1 MSIFHVTIAAG
12 QTHFDDIGS
21 HQSHLGQNG
30 QYLPCH
36 HKYHTW
42 LPLDGWLVDCW
53 LIWRLKK
60 LFFWRIWH
68 LSCQRRS
75 NFWCTFKNQL
85 SKTSSPFHRG
95 TFFRLRLMIIKKNLC
110 SNNFFLFVCIAR
122 VKKTQL
128 PWHCKYIHVS
138 TYLNILFLN
147 GWRWYSV
154 FLGKPWSSFHGV
166 MSWADL
172 VMSAKIFFQS
182 GDFWLTLTV
191 CYVCRSIIRL
201 SQICTVKRLVTS
213 FSYTMSL
220 IISYCSYI
228 HIVFIIFP
236 YLAKCIVEAEAGHF
250 VKIYYIFQLSQF
262 KCLRHFLISRRYIFQ

>member
-1 MSIFHVTIAAG
+1 MDNTFLATTS
-12 QTHFDDIGS
+12 
-21 HQSHLGQNG
+21 
-30 QYLPCH
+30 
-36 HKYHTW
+36 KYHTW

-95 TFFRLRLMIIKKNLC
+95 TFFRLSLMIIKKNLC
-110 SNNFFLFVCIAR
+110 WNNFFLFIC
-122 VKKTQL
+122 KKTPATSL
-128 PWHCKYIHVS
+128 PLQIYSC

-166 MSWADL
+166 MSWAR
-172 VMSAKIFFQS
+172 S
-182 GDFWLTLTV
+182 GHECKNILSV
-191 CYVCRSIIRL
+191 GRL
-201 SQICTVKRLVTS
+201 LIDIDCLLCLS
-213 FSYTMSL
+213 FNY
-220 IISYCSYI
+220 
-228 HIVFIIFP
+228 P
-236 YLAKCIVEAEAGHF
+236 P
-250 VKIYYIFQLSQF
+250 
-262 KCLRHFLISRRYIFQ
+262 

>member
-110 SNNFFLFVCIAR
+110 SNNFFCSFVWLLR
-122 VKKTQL
+122 VKKNATSLALQIYS
-128 PWHCKYIHVS
+128 C

-213 FSYTMSL
+213 FSYILL

-228 HIVFIIFP
+228 
-236 YLAKCIVEAEAGHF
+236 
-250 VKIYYIFQLSQF
+250 S
-262 KCLRHFLISRRYIFQ
+262 

>member
-36 HKYHTW
+36 HKHHTW

-95 TFFRLRLMIIKKNLC
+95 TFFRLSLMIIKKNLC
-110 SNNFFLFVCIAR
+110 WNNFFLFICKKKPRNFLAIANIFMYLFEHFISKWVEMVQCVSR
-122 VKKTQL
+122 KTL
-128 PWHCKYIHVS
+128 KLISWC
-138 TYLNILFLN
+138 N
-147 GWRWYSV
+147 
-154 FLGKPWSSFHGV
+154 V
-166 MSWADL
+166 MS
-172 VMSAKIFFQS
+172 KIWSWVQK
-182 GDFWLTLTV
+182 
-191 CYVCRSIIRL
+191 Y
-201 SQICTVKRLVTS
+201 S
-213 FSYTMSL
+213 FSRETFDWHWLSAMFVVQLSA
-220 IISYCSYI
+220 
-228 HIVFIIFP
+228 
-236 YLAKCIVEAEAGHF
+236 LAKFA
-250 VKIYYIFQLSQF
+250 L
-262 KCLRHFLISRRYIFQ
+262 